1 MFLSAT
7 ATVGFGGRL
16 LLNVEVNKFLM
27 IVVLLCGF
35 DGEAGVKN
43 LQREEEREIGVW
55 IGK

>member
-1 MFLSAT
+1 
-7 ATVGFGGRL
+7 
-16 LLNVEVNKFLM
+16 VEVNKFLM